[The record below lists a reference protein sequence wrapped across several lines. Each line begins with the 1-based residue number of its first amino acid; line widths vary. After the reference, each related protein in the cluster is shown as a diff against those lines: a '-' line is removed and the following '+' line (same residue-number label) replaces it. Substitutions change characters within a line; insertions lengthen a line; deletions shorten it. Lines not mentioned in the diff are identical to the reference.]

1 MSRSGSS
8 AEGAPDV
15 VGAVDGVEYDA
26 AGSAA
31 AGKQTAAAAREPLT
45 RAVTAAAPLMRCP
58 DPAAIAFRVRKQ
70 ALRGRFHL
78 YCSDIGR
85 FLECGIAVRKG

>member
-1 MSRSGSS
+1 M
-8 AEGAPDV
+8 
-15 VGAVDGVEYDA
+15 EYDA

-58 DPAAIAFRVRKQ
+58 DPPAIAFRVRKQ
-70 ALRGRFHL
+70 ALKERFVPARLFGVELRDVPTWGRW
-78 YCSDIGR
+78 GR
-85 FLECGIAVRKG
+85 CV

>member
-1 MSRSGSS
+1 M
-8 AEGAPDV
+8 
-15 VGAVDGVEYDA
+15 EYDA

-70 ALRGRFHL
+70 ALSLFFMVGRAD
-78 YCSDIGR
+78 CP
-85 FLECGIAVRKG
+85 